1 MKLSNK
7 AYDVIKVICLIVL
20 PALVVLITVAGGLCG
35 LSDEAIKTATGTITG
50 IATALGGLVGISS
63 ATYWSE
69 HQDEL
74 PVEDQMPQETPG
86 PVARIYLSPSEQS
99 GNKYA
104 AGNTD
109 EATQCNRIAAAC
121 AEALRA
127 RNFEVLLE
135 PDVAVVNRVKI
146 DKDRV
151 DWYIPIHTNAF
162 DGKVTG
168 TRIMCRNASDVPDRT
183 MAEYILKRV
192 DAVCPGTSSNISY
205 WGDHWF
211 EQRETKPVPNVYV
224 ECDFHDVPE
233 VALFIIDHTDQ
244 IGEAIARGICDFYD
258 VTW

>member
-7 AYDVIKVICLIVL
+7 AYDVIKIICLIVL

-63 ATYWSE
+63 AAYWGE
-69 HQDEL
+69 HKDEL
-74 PVEDQMPQETPG
+74 PVEDHPE

-99 GNKYA
+99 ANKYA
-104 AGNTD
+104 VGDTD
-109 EATQCNRIAAAC
+109 EATQCKKIAAAC

-127 RNFEVLLE
+127 RNFCVILE
-135 PDVAVVNRVKI
+135 PDVKVVDRVKI
-146 DKDRV
+146 DKDII

-168 TRIMCRNASDVPDRT
+168 TRLMVRSAADVVGNN
-183 MAEYILKRV
+183 MAEFILRRV
-192 DAVCPGTSSNISY
+192 DAVCPGTSSNISF
-205 WGDHWF
+205 WGDHFF
-211 EQRETKPVPNVYV
+211 EMRETDPVPCVYI

-233 VALFIIDHTDQ
+233 IAQFIIDHTTD
-244 IGEAIARGICDFYD
+244 IGVAIARGICEYYD
-258 VTW
+258 VAW

>member
-7 AYDVIKVICLIVL
+7 AYDVIKIICLIVL

-35 LSDEAIKTATGTITG
+35 LSDEAVKTAAGTITG
-50 IATALGGLVGISS
+50 IATALGGLVGVSS
-63 ATYWSE
+63 ATYWGE
-69 HQDEL
+69 HKEDL
-74 PVEDQMPQETPG
+74 PVEEPAEPIAT
-86 PVARIYLSPSEQS
+86 IYLSPSEQS
-99 GNKYA
+99 ANKYA

-109 EATQCNRIAAAC
+109 EATQCKRIAAAC
-121 AEALRA
+121 AAALTA
-127 RNFEVLLE
+127 RNFKVILE
-135 PDVAVVNRVKI
+135 PDVSVVDRVKI
-146 DKDRV
+146 DKSSI

-162 DGKVTG
+162 NGEVTG
-168 TRIMCRNASDVPDRT
+168 TRIMCRDASDVPDRT

-233 VALFIIDHTDQ
+233 VALFIIDHADQ
-244 IGEAIARGICDFYD
+244 IGEAIARGICDFYN